1 MKTKK
6 NRTVLWIII
15 AVIVLAGGAAAYWFL
30 IRDGA
35 EEIAEGTEDTIS
47 VMEATPGNVS
57 VRVEGPS
64 VVEPYR
70 IQEFRSQ
77 VSATVLRA
85 PGTGD
90 VVEAESV
97 LAEFDGTDLRTAVR
111 QAELNLT
118 QAELDVDRAELT
130 LCQAEATLADRERLY
145 SEGTIARDQ
154 VDTAR
159 DIVSNA
165 DLAVE
170 AVRIKVS
177 KNELSLTRAQGDLSA
192 IVIRAPFSGVV
203 LDSQVVIG
211 ENANPGTLLLTLADV
226 SRVRLSAEVD
236 EFDIGKI
243 QPNMQVEITSD
254 ADRQQRLDLLG
265 LHRGGQ

>member
-35 EEIAEGTEDTIS
+35 EEVAEGTEETIS
-47 VMEATPGNVS
+47 VMEAMPGNVS
-57 VRVEGPS
+57 VRVEGHS

-90 VVEAESV
+90 VVEAGSV
-97 LAEFDGTDLRTAVR
+97 LVEFDGTDLRTAVR

-118 QAELDVDRAELT
+118 QAELDVDRA
-130 LCQAEATLADRERLY
+130 
-145 SEGTIARDQ
+145 
-154 VDTAR
+154 
-159 DIVSNA
+159 
-165 DLAVE
+165 
-170 AVRIKVS
+170 
-177 KNELSLTRAQGDLSA
+177 ELSLTRAQGDLSA

-243 QPNMQVEITSD
+243 QPNMQVEITCG
-254 ADRQQRLDLLG
+254 ADRQQHLDLLG